1 MEAAERAG
9 VEFPAQPTLIPF
21 HERRALVGALVPTE
35 VTDEHHAHLYLE
47 ETLVPR
53 WLVALAR
60 NFPVTIHRPERYMFG
75 CTPFGFLLPSDESS
89 KSGVVVEQPWKQEDG
104 TTARECSPTDVGE

>member
-1 MEAAERAG
+1 MRRRLCTFALSPEVVEAAERAG

-35 VTDEHHAHLYLE
+35 VTDEYHAHLYLE

-53 WLVALAR
+53 RLVALAR
-60 NFPVTIHRPERYMFG
+60 NFPVTIHRPEIYSYIRMHI
-75 CTPFGFLLPSDESS
+75 LRLPPRRELINGGSE
-89 KSGVVVEQPWKQEDG
+89 VLVEQP
-104 TTARECSPTDVGE
+104 P